1 MLKKILLLAFFG
13 SLTFINAQEKDLLNV
28 PNPIDFN
35 GTEFYLIRAEQ
46 RSKTLFQQQYLPKD
60 EELEKF
66 NQIFEYTFLNKEIDI
81 ENAVRQKVEMVQE
94 KQKEDKY
101 AKVNVSESPDGSEYI
116 VDYYISESPANGDSF
131 VEYDIFR
138 FKKFDNGTQKSFL
151 MVNYGKRIYGDPKSA
166 VKILAKQRDPL
177 MTAMIEYKIPE
188 IKVQTATTGSK

>member
-1 MLKKILLLAFFG
+1 MLKKIFLLVIFSTL
-13 SLTFINAQEKDLLNV
+13 SLFNAQEKDLLNV

-60 EELEKF
+60 EEMEKF

-81 ENAVRQKVEMVQE
+81 ELAVRQKVEMVQA

-101 AKVNVSESPDGSEYI
+101 AKVNVTESPDGSEFI
-116 VDYYISESPANGDSF
+116 VDYYISEAPANGDPF

-138 FKKFDNGTQKSFL
+138 FKKYDNGTQKSFL
-151 MVNYGKRIYGDPKSA
+151 ILNYGKRIYGDMKSA
-166 VKILAKQRDPL
+166 LKILSKQRDPL
-177 MTAMIEYKIPE
+177 MTSMIEYKIPE
-188 IKVQTATTGSK
+188 IKIQTAANGTK